1 MQPVTST
8 HERLTDDETIKG
20 SGNRTFGVTVA
31 AAFLLTA
38 CWPLLRG
45 GPLRWWALAAAA
57 VFLGA
62 AMATPRALA
71 PLNRFWLALGARLH
85 RVTNPVIMGVV
96 FFTTVAPLGLLFRIL
111 GKDPLHLRRD
121 PSASTYWIERRP
133 PGPPPST
140 MTRQF

>member
-1 MQPVTST
+1 MRRVTT
-8 HERLTDDETIKG
+8 RHERLADDETITG
-20 SGNRTFGVTVA
+20 AGNGTFGVTVA

-62 AMATPRALA
+62 AMVIPGALA

-96 FFTTVAPLGLLFRIL
+96 FFTTVAPLGLLFRVL
-111 GKDPLHLRRD
+111 GKDPLRLRRD
-121 PSASTYWIERRP
+121 PSASSYWIDRQP